1 MWDDFI
7 SRQIRRT
14 NRNLFLFGTGILIF
28 LGLLLAAGRRDTYN
42 FIFGPF
48 PVQSSELVSI
58 SNPDLPKHFFLKVE
72 GEESFATGMRE
83 VDAGNHDKIRAE
95 VIALVVDKRLL
106 LVKTPADNHQLQFT
120 GTLTAVPAELFNGV
134 AHQWDAKHPD
144 LKGAFLPIM
153 LDATGFRKGDN
164 LWVALA
170 GAGFGVLGLFL
181 IGIPLRRQ
189 LQPERHPLFTQLA
202 KYGGGLGVGI
212 AHCCEG
218 RGGCG
223 GEEIGSEQIT
233 NHR

>member
-28 LGLLLAAGRRDTYN
+28 LGLLLAAGWRDTYN

-170 GAGFGVLGLFL
+170 GAGFGSGSLSEDSSSLKDIL
-181 IGIPLRRQ
+181 SLRS
-189 LQPERHPLFTQLA
+189 LQNTA
-202 KYGGGLGVGI
+202 
-212 AHCCEG
+212 
-218 RGGCG
+218 GCRMCG
-223 GEEIGSEQIT
+223 CTLTRRFAARAGARNSAQCKSQPTG
-233 NHR
+233 